1 MSETIMKKTLKL
13 SLIAASV
20 LALTACNQEA
30 KQETAAEVKLDT
42 VAQQQAYGIGASVGG
57 FLQKDLADKKALG
70 FELDQALL
78 VKGFQDALAGS
89 AKIEEDKI
97 REVLTQLDTDVRAKQ
112 EEKAKL
118 DAEENKAKGLAFL
131 TENGKR
137 EGVTTTESGLQYEV
151 LAQGEGAKPSETDV
165 VVVHYKGTLID
176 GTEFDSS
183 YKRNE
188 PVNFPLNRV
197 IKGWTE
203 GVQLMNVGSK
213 FKFAIPSELAYGER
227 ALGNIP
233 AHSTLIFEVEL
244 LEIEQPEKAEAAGE

>member
-1 MSETIMKKTLKL
+1 MKKTLKL

-30 KQETAAEVKLDT
+30 KKEQAVEVKLET
-42 VAQQQAYGIGASVGG
+42 AAQQQAYGIGASVGG
-57 FLQKDLADKKALG
+57 FLNKDLADKKELG

-78 VKGFQDALAGS
+78 IKGFQDALAGS
-89 AKIEEDKI
+89 AKIDDEKI

-112 EEKAKL
+112 AEQAKVE
-118 DAEENKAKGLAFL
+118 AEENKAKGVAFL
-131 TENGKR
+131 AENGKR

-151 LAQGEGAKPSETDV
+151 ITAGEGAQPAETDV

-213 FKFAIPSELAYGER
+213 FKFVIPSELAYGDR
-227 ALGNIP
+227 ATGSIP

-244 LEIEQPEKAEAAGE
+244 LDIEQPEKEAAASE

>member
-1 MSETIMKKTLKL
+1 MKKTLKL

>member
-1 MSETIMKKTLKL
+1 MKKTLKL

-30 KQETAAEVKLDT
+30 KKEQAVEVKLET
-42 VAQQQAYGIGASVGG
+42 AAQQQAYGIGASVGG
-57 FLQKDLADKKALG
+57 FLNKDLADKKELG

-78 VKGFQDALAGS
+78 IKGFQDALAGS
-89 AKIEEDKI
+89 AKIDDEKI

-112 EEKAKL
+112 AEQAKVE
-118 DAEENKAKGLAFL
+118 AEENKAKGVAFL
-131 TENGKR
+131 AENGKR

-151 LAQGEGAKPSETDV
+151 ITAGEGAQPAETDV

-213 FKFAIPSELAYGER
+213 FKFAIPSELAYGDR
-227 ALGNIP
+227 ATGSIP

-244 LEIEQPEKAEAAGE
+244 LDIEQPEKEAAASE